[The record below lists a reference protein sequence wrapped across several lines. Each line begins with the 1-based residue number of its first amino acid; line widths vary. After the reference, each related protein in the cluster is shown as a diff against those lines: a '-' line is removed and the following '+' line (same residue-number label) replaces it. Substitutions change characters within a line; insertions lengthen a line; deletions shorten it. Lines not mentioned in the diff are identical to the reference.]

1 MSIRIPALLTTGL
14 CLVAIGGTAGSASAR
29 QGADDP
35 AGHVRQS
42 RGADDTTRTSAQRR
56 AARHRH
62 RSGHRH
68 HHGATHRADDRGGRR
83 GGRDDGPNHT

>member
-1 MSIRIPALLTTGL
+1 MHSRLSTLLIAVLAVAAFGGL
-14 CLVAIGGTAGSASAR
+14 SAAANAK